1 VKAKTFP
8 DEMRRIRLLLRETF
22 RQAGHGSMARTA
34 RSLGLR
40 PKFFSGS
47 RKRLDVG
54 LLIHSL
60 RELGVSPA
68 DFFAELE
75 GRGVPLGERS
85 TEETHRAVRMA
96 YRRMRAE
103 LPGVD
108 LVAELEGGGDGDE
121 IPAAV
126 GALLGA
132 EWLAGLDGRRQD
144 APEVIAGEIA
154 ANLHQL
160 EPALLPRALG
170 VWCSALRLVLELEV
184 AADLNSW
191 ALRLAKAAGDSA
203 TVADLY
209 IRRGYVVADA
219 GNHLQALTLAELA
232 TGIFARLDDQA
243 GMGRALVSCGRWLHY
258 LGRIPEA
265 IQAAKH
271 ALELPLESPSRVA
284 TLQGLGLVYL
294 ARGQLDEA
302 EQYAELAEP
311 FATSA
316 DHRAKI
322 LWLRA
327 SICRKNGRLDES
339 AELFRQVVDA
349 FQGSHFGEAALAA
362 VELVRVLL
370 EQGKPGEARKV
381 CRSLFPLLGPL
392 EPNPIISA
400 AFGELL
406 QAGAFGSLSLDLV
419 KRVKAKLEEA
429 RRDVKARRQWRAL
442 TVAS

>member
-1 VKAKTFP
+1 
-8 DEMRRIRLLLRETF
+8 MRRIRLLLRETF

-54 LLIHSL
+54 LLIRSL

-103 LPGVD
+103 LSGVD
-108 LVAELEGGGDGDE
+108 LVAELEGGGAAGGE

-132 EWLAGLDGRRQD
+132 KWLAGLDGRRQD
-144 APEVIAGEIA
+144 APEVIAGEIV

-184 AADLNSW
+184 AADLNTW

-219 GNHLQALTLAELA
+219 GNHLQALTFAELA
-232 TGIFARLDDQA
+232 TGIFARLDDQV
-243 GMGRALVSCGRWLHY
+243 GMGRALVDCGRWLHY
-258 LGRIPEA
+258 LGRIPAA
-265 IQAAKH
+265 IQAAKR
-271 ALELPLESPSRVA
+271 ALELLPGTEGEYRFSVLH
-284 TLQGLGLVYL
+284 GLGLIHL
-294 ARGQLDEA
+294 NSGKLDEA
-302 EQYAELAEP
+302 ERDAKFLEPLAKSAEEK
-311 FATSA
+311 
-316 DHRAKI
+316 AKL

-327 SICRKNGRLDES
+327 SICRKSGCLDES
-339 AELFRQVVDA
+339 TALFHQVIEKFRGLHV
-349 FQGSHFGEAALAA
+349 GEAALAA

-370 EQGKPGEARKV
+370 EQGKPGEARQV
-381 CRSLFPLLGPL
+381 CRSLFPLLEPL

-406 QAGAFGSLSLDLV
+406 QTGAFGSLSLDLV
-419 KRVKAKLEEA
+419 KRVKAKLEDA
-429 RRDVKARRQWRAL
+429 RRDVKARQQWRAL
-442 TVAS
+442 KVA